1 MVRST
6 TYMSFKWTKPAGKL
20 RVQRNQKRPRSM
32 RLRILHIFMG
42 IARAKRILALSAK
55 RRVMRSTVKAS
66 EPDIHLKILLKLF
79 NYNLYI
85 KNSLMNIK

>member
-1 MVRST
+1 
-6 TYMSFKWTKPAGKL
+6 
-20 RVQRNQKRPRSM
+20 M

-66 EPDIHLKILLKLF
+66 ELDIHLKILLK
-79 NYNLYI
+79 I
-85 KNSLMNIK
+85 I